1 MRPEFWPSAFD
12 SGRIV
17 FSEPKIM
24 TTIFITKA
32 SDGALAIRLSSHDT
46 DTFKMMIEALKDYVP
61 ACNRVYVPERKTWR
75 IDGYAHDCLQ
85 GWLAY
90 ARSTFNAR
98 IEWIGET
105 YEDPE
110 AEWKPPKRE
119 RPKAGDPYQTLH
131 LLPSAPPEVVKA
143 AYRAL
148 ATLHHP
154 DKPGG
159 DGERMK
165 VINDAYRRLAA

>member
-1 MRPEFWPSAFD
+1 
-12 SGRIV
+12 
-17 FSEPKIM
+17 M
-24 TTIFITKA
+24 TTIFITR
-32 SDGALAIRLSSHDT
+32 DGQQDFHVKLQSADSYV
-46 DTFKMMIEALKDYVP
+46 FKSLIDALKNFVSPVYRRYEP
-61 ACNRVYVPERKTWR
+61 ATRKWVVGEPATESFR
-75 IDGYAHDCLQ
+75 
-85 GWLAY
+85 GWLSY
-90 ARSTFNAR
+90 ARATFNAR
-98 IEWIGET
+98 IEWIGEA

-110 AEWKPPKRE
+110 AEWTPPKPK
-119 RPKAGDPYQTLH
+119 PKAGDPYQTLH

-143 AYRAL
+143 AYKAL

>member
-1 MRPEFWPSAFD
+1 M
-12 SGRIV
+12 
-17 FSEPKIM
+17 M
-24 TTIFITKA
+24 TTIYVTQDGQQDFHIKLRSEDGLAFKA
-32 SDGALAIRLSSHDT
+32 L
-46 DTFKMMIEALKDYVP
+46 IEALKNFVSPVYRRYEP
-61 ACNRVYVPERKTWR
+61 ATRKWVVGEPAAESFR
-75 IDGYAHDCLQ
+75 H
-85 GWLAY
+85 WLSY
-90 ARSTFNAR
+90 ARATFGAQVQ
-98 IEWIGET
+98 WIGEA

-110 AEWKPPKRE
+110 SEWTPPKRE
-119 RPKAGDPYQTLH
+119 RPKPSDPYVTLH

>member
-1 MRPEFWPSAFD
+1 
-12 SGRIV
+12 
-17 FSEPKIM
+17 M
-24 TTIFITKA
+24 TTIFIAKA
-32 SDGALAIRLSSHDT
+32 LDGAHAVRLSSHDT
-46 DTFKMMIEALKDYVP
+46 YTFKAMIEALKDYVP

-75 IDGYAHDCLQ
+75 IDTYAHDCLQ
-85 GWLAY
+85 SWLAY
-90 ARSTFNAR
+90 ARATFNAR
-98 IEWIGET
+98 IEWIGEA

-110 AEWKPPKRE
+110 AEWTPPKPK
-119 RPKAGDPYQTLH
+119 PKAGDPYQTLH

-143 AYRAL
+143 AYKAL

>member
-1 MRPEFWPSAFD
+1 
-12 SGRIV
+12 
-17 FSEPKIM
+17 M
-24 TTIFITKA
+24 TTIYVTQ
-32 SDGALAIRLSSHDT
+32 DGQQDFHVKLQSADSYV
-46 DTFKMMIEALKDYVP
+46 FKSLIDALKNFVSPVYRRYEP
-61 ACNRVYVPERKTWR
+61 ATRKWVVGEPATESFR
-75 IDGYAHDCLQ
+75 
-85 GWLAY
+85 GWLSY
-90 ARSTFNAR
+90 ARATFNAR

-110 AEWKPPKRE
+110 AEWTPPKPK
-119 RPKAGDPYQTLH
+119 PKAVDPYVTLH

>member
-1 MRPEFWPSAFD
+1 
-12 SGRIV
+12 
-17 FSEPKIM
+17 M
-24 TTIFITKA
+24 TTIFIAKA
-32 SDGALAIRLSSHDT
+32 SDDAHAVRLSSHDT
-46 DTFKMMIEALKDYVP
+46 YTFKAVIEALKDYVP

-75 IDGYAHDCLQ
+75 VDAYAHDCLQ

-90 ARSTFNAR
+90 ARATFNAR

-110 AEWKPPKRE
+110 SEWTPKPK
-119 RPKAGDPYQTLH
+119 PKASDPYVTLH

-148 ATLHHP
+148 AVLNHP
-154 DKPGG
+154 DKGG
-159 DGERMK
+159 DTEAMQRL
-165 VINDAYRRLAA
+165 NDAYRRLAA